1 MISKDWKMKNDEK
14 DIRQQPI
21 QQLAM
26 IWNYNA
32 HVEHQHNYY
41 GGKPERAREVFVPVD
56 LQFFDPVLFGTEEGQ
71 KGLTALVKEAAG
83 LIDVNSG
90 SSWFGLYA
98 AYRYYKKQLG
108 TKREYVKF
116 FTDIE
121 ALTPGL
127 LKHIDT
133 SQRGDKRYHNYTQ
146 TLSLEASSWYMDDG
160 CLPPLNELST
170 FRNRFTG
177 TNEQFK
183 NVMLTIKEIHRKFLR
198 LDAELKNVSE

>member
-1 MISKDWKMKNDEK
+1 MISKDWKMKNDDK

-116 FTDIE
+116 YGHRGSDTGIAE
-121 ALTPGL
+121 AYR
-127 LKHIDT
+127 HQ
-133 SQRGDKRYHNYTQ
+133 SARRQ
-146 TLSLEASSWYMDDG
+146 TLSQLYA
-160 CLPPLNELST
+160 
-170 FRNRFTG
+170 
-177 TNEQFK
+177 
-183 NVMLTIKEIHRKFLR
+183 
-198 LDAELKNVSE
+198 DAESGSQFVVYG